1 MPVSSKADVRDSAIE
16 LSYYW
21 VERAYINPMP
31 DRRRGMPMWK
41 FLSRKRLLLQ
51 AM

>member
-1 MPVSSKADVRDSAIE
+1 MMPQLRCNPTMQIE
-16 LSYYW
+16 VYW
-21 VERAYINPMP
+21 KGHAYMNPMP